1 MGRLRSIIYKFAIL
15 IAVLSL
21 VTSILNGVSLFTSII
36 RSSIVFLLTLVVIVV
51 LLNLVRIIL
60 NQKPKPVTDIED
72 GINNAD
78 SV

>member
-15 IAVLSL
+15 IAVISL
-21 VTSILNGVSLFTSII
+21 VTSILNGVSLLTSII

-51 LLNLVRIIL
+51 LLNLVRIVL

-78 SV
+78 NV